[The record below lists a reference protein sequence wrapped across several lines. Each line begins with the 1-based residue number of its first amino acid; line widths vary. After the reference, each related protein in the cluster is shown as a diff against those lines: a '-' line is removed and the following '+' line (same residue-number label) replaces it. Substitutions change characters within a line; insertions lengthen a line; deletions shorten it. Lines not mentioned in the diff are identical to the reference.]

1 MGREQTALAINI
13 LADYDNDT
21 KQGWLNIG
29 IAGHGNLSIGDIC
42 IGGKLMD
49 DLSNEC
55 FYPPQVYNHD
65 IPVCSITTCS
75 EPSIQYATGMAYD
88 MEAHAFYKNA
98 SKFSLRELVQVI
110 KIVSDNPDH
119 PLDKSSTK
127 EVRQMI
133 KKQLQ
138 TIDGLVKQI
147 DQASKIFQPDK
158 QLEQVVANILQFH
171 SFSVT
176 RSHQMHDLVKHAK
189 ILGFN
194 PNIIEEIAFSST
206 DAKEAIRSISDF
218 LKPHQILG

>member
-1 MGREQTALAINI
+1 
-13 LADYDNDT
+13 
-21 KQGWLNIG
+21 
-29 IAGHGNLSIGDIC
+29 
-42 IGGKLMD
+42 
-49 DLSNEC
+49 
-55 FYPPQVYNHD
+55 
-65 IPVCSITTCS
+65 
-75 EPSIQYATGMAYD
+75 
-88 MEAHAFYKNA
+88 
-98 SKFSLRELVQVI
+98 
-110 KIVSDNPDH
+110 
-119 PLDKSSTK
+119 
-127 EVRQMI
+127 MI